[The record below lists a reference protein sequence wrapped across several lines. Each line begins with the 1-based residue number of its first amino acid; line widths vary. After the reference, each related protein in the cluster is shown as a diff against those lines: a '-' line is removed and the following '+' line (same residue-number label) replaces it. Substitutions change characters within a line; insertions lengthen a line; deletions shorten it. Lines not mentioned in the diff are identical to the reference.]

1 MYIWTADIIHV
12 DIIHVD
18 VIHVDITHV
27 DIIHIDFIHE
37 DIIHCVVVDCRGDL
51 DLDSEAYDKLP
62 DLFSFSLDIKV
73 SNEERPCRDQLSWDG
88 WTTSNVN
95 KLTPFSNRDEMDDT
109 VQLYG

>member
-1 MYIWTADIIHV
+1 MTHV

-18 VIHVDITHV
+18 ITHVDITHV
-27 DIIHIDFIHE
+27 DIIHVDITHV

-109 VQLYG
+109 LQLYG

>member
-1 MYIWTADIIHV
+1 MQILYTYTHIIQY
-12 DIIHVD
+12 
-18 VIHVDITHV
+18 
-27 DIIHIDFIHE
+27 
-37 DIIHCVVVDCRGDL
+37 VVVDCRGDL

-109 VQLYG
+109 LQLYGQCVSDTRQGINCDYLYMYTIR